1 VRVTDRDGTA
11 HDWAMPMGLL
21 AGDGAAYRERLLSLG
36 LELAP
41 GRFGRDCLHEYLT
54 LWRPAARVRCV
65 DRTGWH
71 GAAFVLPDATYGDA
85 AGEEVILQTAGA
97 APAYRVAGTP
107 RAGARRWPAT
117 PSATAGSPWGC
128 RSRSPAPALHLLGE
142 ESGGFHLVGGSSTG
156 KTTVLFCGASAWGC
170 RVHSWR
176 ATDNAWRRW
185 PSARATRC
193 CRWTR

>member
-1 VRVTDRDGTA
+1 VARHAVGNSR
-11 HDWAMPMGLL
+11 L
-21 AGDGAAYRERLLSLG
+21 ALGLSL
-36 LELAP
+36 P
-41 GRFGRDCLHEYLT
+41 F
-54 LWRPAARVRCV
+54 
-65 DRTGWH
+65 
-71 GAAFVLPDATYGDA
+71 
-85 AGEEVILQTAGA
+85 AG
-97 APAYRVAGTP
+97 
-107 RAGARRWPAT
+107 
-117 PSATAGSPWGC
+117 
-128 RSRSPAPALHLLGE
+128 PALHLLGE